1 VFLEHVQYDHVT
13 NLEQYQKLASK
24 YSYDAMIVFAKEASF
39 THDILNDQAAHS
51 KTLKWVHSLTHGVDN
66 LLKAKT
72 FADTTHIQ
80 ITRAS
85 GMADGPL
92 SEFIALGMLW
102 HAKKFD
108 KFREK

>member
-1 VFLEHVQYDHVT
+1 MLR
-13 NLEQYQKLASK
+13 
-24 YSYDAMIVFAKEASF
+24 
-39 THDILNDQAAHS
+39 
-51 KTLKWVHSLTHGVDN
+51 
-66 LLKAKT
+66 AKT

-108 KFREK
+108 KFWEK